1 VHAVYLMNPPDASLP
16 IIHFDDDDSEAE
28 ELRQQLI
35 RQSILRQ
42 RLTLQNARRRRMLE
56 MADKDASS
64 DSDVD
69 EVTKGVQAGKMD
81 VTPASSTPQELV
93 KLDP

>member
-1 VHAVYLMNPPDASLP
+1 
-16 IIHFDDDDSEAE
+16 
-28 ELRQQLI
+28 
-35 RQSILRQ
+35 
-42 RLTLQNARRRRMLE
+42 
-56 MADKDASS
+56 MAQMANRDISS
-64 DSDVD
+64 DSEVD